1 MSLSEARTMMDATL
15 TAAIIAYVGYGSRRT
30 PGADD
35 AAVLA
40 MDVPDAEALL
50 GEVKQ
55 IVKASDALSIRREA
69 FGDQDKSTLF
79 GIEFEKIRPGLSAE
93 ALRALSWRWSYHAF
107 F

>member
-1 MSLSEARTMMDATL
+1 MSLSEARTMMDTTL

-55 IVKASDALSIRREA
+55 IVKASDDLNIRREA
-69 FGDQDKSTLF
+69 FGDQDKSSLF
-79 GIEFEKIRPGLSAE
+79 GIEFEKIRPGLSVE